1 MSEITNFAKLRFGA
15 FEVVLERRNELAE
28 VHFCLNVSND
38 IHLDAPVM
46 VSNLVSTFAFE
57 VGQEAGRE

>member
-1 MSEITNFAKLRFGA
+1 M
-15 FEVVLERRNELAE
+15 VLERRNELAE
-28 VHFCLNVSND
+28 MHFCLNVSND

-46 VSNLVSTFAFE
+46 VSNLVSAFAFE